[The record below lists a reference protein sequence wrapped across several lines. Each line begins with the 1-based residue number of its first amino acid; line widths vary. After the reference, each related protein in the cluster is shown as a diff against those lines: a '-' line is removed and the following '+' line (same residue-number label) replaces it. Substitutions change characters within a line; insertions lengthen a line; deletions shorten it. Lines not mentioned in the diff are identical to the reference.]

1 MTNTAPAA
9 LRRTDDRAR
18 LLNDIDAGNI
28 LWHKGWRQHALGETT
43 LVSKTA
49 ALLLKE
55 FVAHGL
61 IAVTEKGSPK
71 QVFLTLEGKLTKAR
85 WTR

>member
-18 LLNDIDAGNI
+18 LLDDIDAGNI
-28 LWHKGWRQHALGETT
+28 VWLKGWRQQYNGETT

-55 FVAHGL
+55 FQAHGL
-61 IAVTEKGSPK
+61 IAVTSGTPK